1 MRLLCARSV
10 SACGSPQAA
19 NCAQRR
25 TRTGPVSTGRSPS
38 GHGTALRRQNKA
50 GSSPA
55 RPAEIGQMV
64 DQRFEAPRVD
74 GSSPSLGTASAV
86 LRFSLPASSGSR
98 GSGQIGKASP
108 SHGENCEFK
117 SRLLHAFESV
127 AAAANL
133 PTASGCASVV
143 QVLEEQWS
151 RKPQVASS
159 SLAASPVE
167 MTGLTTTAIN
177 ERVAERQ
184 GTALQKQ
191 NNMGPNPIAFSG
203 RIESRE
209 CSRGVVQRNGFSA
222 VARETRVQPS
232 SPLPLKRQDDDTR
245 CQRAEKQLSQRRL
258 YRSV

>member
-1 MRLLCARSV
+1 MERHLSSVWNEHSTENRS
-10 SACGSPQAA
+10 
-19 NCAQRR
+19 
-25 TRTGPVSTGRSPS
+25 
-38 GHGTALRRQNKA
+38 
-50 GSSPA
+50 
-55 RPAEIGQMV
+55 
-64 DQRFEAPRVD
+64 VD
-74 GSSPSLGTASAV
+74 GSIPSGGTASAV
-86 LRFSLPASSGSR
+86 LHFTSPAT
-98 GSGQIGKASP
+98 
-108 SHGENCEFK
+108 
-117 SRLLHAFESV
+117 SRLMRGTSSTGRASALQAEGSEFNSPVLHAFESV
-127 AAAANL
+127 AAAAANL
-133 PTASGCASVV
+133 PTKSGCASVV

-203 RIESRE
+203 RKESRE

-232 SPLPLKRQDDDTR
+232 SPLPLQRQDDDTR

-258 YRSV
+258 YCSV